1 MPRKYLKRVIPHPTE
16 LKKHQSLRWLGELLD
31 GPNIWHLTR
40 GSVSR
45 ACFVGIFCAFL
56 PLPMQMAIA
65 AAMSILFRANLP
77 LSVALVWLTNPITMP
92 PVFYMCYQIGSW
104 LLKRPPIEF
113 HFSLES
119 ITSGLSQ
126 IWEPLLIGSL
136 VCGVVFGTLGY
147 LLMQMFWMWSV
158 RRNWATR
165 LARRKSK
172 PSTE

>member
-77 LSVALVWLTNPITMP
+77 LSVALV
-92 PVFYMCYQIGSW
+92 
-104 LLKRPPIEF
+104 
-113 HFSLES
+113 
-119 ITSGLSQ
+119 
-126 IWEPLLIGSL
+126 
-136 VCGVVFGTLGY
+136 
-147 LLMQMFWMWSV
+147 
-158 RRNWATR
+158 
-165 LARRKSK
+165 
-172 PSTE
+172 